1 MDVARQLE
9 KAIELHGSGQLQEAA
24 DLYQQIL
31 QVQPDHGDALNL
43 LGVIHHAAG
52 QMDNAILLIR
62 KAIEISPDFFA
73 PYVNLG
79 NALQATGQ
87 LDEAVDAFEKGLSLS
102 PGDPAAACNMASAL
116 NALGRHDDAA
126 VAARM
131 ALDRRPDFVQA
142 LINLGNALEALVQT
156 DEAAE
161 TYRRALTHDP
171 DNAIVH
177 HNLGSVLL
185 GTGDAE
191 GAVAH
196 CERAVLGDP
205 DAPEKHY
212 NLGNALQ
219 ALDRMDKAIESFR
232 NVIQLDADYADAH
245 SNLGAAL
252 QFLGRTEEA
261 ICAFRRALALQ
272 PENADAHW
280 NLSLA
285 LIKNGEYEEGWRE
298 YVWRLQTPALAAL
311 RHSFET
317 AEWTGEPL
325 TGRCL
330 LIEAEQGFGDA
341 IQFARYA
348 SRLSALGAE
357 VILECRPGL
366 ERLLGTIDSV
376 SRVVARGD
384 DLPPHDFHVPLL
396 NLPLRLDTRLDTV
409 PADIPYVS
417 VPEGAVADPRIA
429 AAEGLRVGIV
439 WAGSPT
445 RIDNAKRSADPALFE
460 PLFDLAGATFFSLQV
475 GDARQALEPYL
486 PARDNVIDLADGL
499 SDFADTAAQVA
510 ALDLVITV
518 DTAALHLA
526 GALGKPVWGLMS
538 FPVGFMWMEG
548 RDDSPWYPTL
558 RLFRPAA
565 PGDWASVFDPVKE
578 ELAGLIAG

>member
-9 KAIELHGSGQLQEAA
+9 MAIELHGSGRLQEAA

-31 QVQPDHGDALNL
+31 EAHPDHGDALNL

-52 QMDNAILLIR
+52 RMENAILLIR

-87 LDEAVDAFEKGLSLS
+87 LDEAVDAFEKGLSLN
-102 PGDPAAACNMASAL
+102 PDDPAAACNMASAL
-116 NALGRHDDAA
+116 NALGRHDEAA
-126 VAARM
+126 AAARA
-131 ALDRRPDFVQA
+131 ALARAPDFVQA
-142 LINLGNALEALVQT
+142 MINLGNALEALGQA
-156 DEAAE
+156 DEAARA
-161 TYRRALTHDP
+161 YRRALAHDP
-171 DNAIVH
+171 DNAMAH

-185 GTGDAE
+185 GTGDAP

-205 DAPEKHY
+205 EAPEKHY
-212 NLGNALQ
+212 NLGNAMQ
-219 ALDRMDKAIESFR
+219 AQDRMDKAIDSFL
-232 NVIQLDADYADAH
+232 NVVQLDAGHADAH

-272 PENADAHW
+272 PENAEAHW

-285 LIKNGEYEEGWRE
+285 LIKNGDYQEGWRE
-298 YVWRLQTPALAAL
+298 YEWRLRTPALAGP

-317 AEWTGEPL
+317 VEWTGEPL
-325 TGRCL
+325 AGKRL

-348 SRLSALGAE
+348 PRLAKGMGAD
-357 VILECRPGL
+357 VIMECRPGL
-366 ERLLGTIDSV
+366 ERLLGTVDGV
-376 SRVVARGD
+376 SQVVARGD
-384 DLPPHDFHVPLL
+384 ALPDHDFHVPLL
-396 NLPLRLDTRLDTV
+396 NLPHRLDTRLDTV
-409 PADIPYVS
+409 PADIPYIS
-417 VPEGAVADPRIA
+417 VPEGAAADPRIA
-429 AAEGLRVGIV
+429 AAKGLRVGIV

-445 RIDNAKRSADPALFE
+445 RMDNARRSADPALFE
-460 PLFDLAGATFFSLQV
+460 PLFGLAGVTFFSLQV
-475 GDARQALEPYL
+475 GDAGRAIKPYL
-486 PARDNVIDLADGL
+486 DGDTVIDLAGGL

-518 DTAALHLA
+518 DTALLHLT

-538 FPVGFMWMEG
+538 YPVGFMWMEG

-578 ELAGLIAG
+578 ELAALIAG